1 MSTRKVRVKKLNA
14 KTLLPVLKEDQL
26 KEGEYEQ
33 LVTDIQI
40 ATGVEQ
46 AEEKEYHLQTILKEA
61 GTSNDQEIP
70 VPPPQRSD
78 ANYNQLYP
86 STFSTPY
93 NYIRFSQTVEECIGC
108 LYDMTVEDNDFLRQ
122 YNAQRPSNTQL
133 SEDEFERI
141 MDAFESTAAEQAP
154 FGAIDNHIVGYD
166 QMIPSLNELGSPYIM
181 PHAKAIYEHW
191 KARRIAVENHP
202 IHPTLKF
209 EIHQETDDADPYV
222 CFRRREARQ
231 TRKTRARDAQIAE
244 KLKRLRRELE
254 DGRQLVMLSGERELL
269 KNELLRFDKAI
280 FEQRR
285 RLKEM
290 KIRLGI
296 KGEDDDLINQKPQ
309 KRKLPEVPTIQ
320 RPPPPRAA
328 ISRPEPRPVNNEP
341 DLVVLADLLAEK
353 DRELQTDIE
362 TKCQNHRKWNQNFVD
377 LTRDP
382 LLPSLDPSKNRSY
395 RPAHTQCL
403 LTPPASNESDV
414 MDVDEQEQTETSSFE
429 SQTFGSS
436 QIYNGLMSPVEQ
448 FKFGLPAASLLQT
461 QGMSSF
467 LERPDDVAHPPVFR
481 RRIGR
486 LNRLWID
493 RRGMNAAGSYGK
505 GKKLEGQEACSF
517 KNSDRWKY
525 DSDSEEEDI
534 SYGADPYDL
543 DSIRFRMGMTIPN
556 VAYLRK
562 SIDAQGL
569 ANAQAAVLAAAR
581 AGHVQ
586 PPTGSA
592 AAAAVVAAA
601 AAGQGQPTAAQI
613 QQALALQQ
621 QHKALAQAQAAN
633 HAQNQAQA
641 AQAQAAAAAQAEAQV
656 QVAAQ
661 AHAAAV
667 AQQTQHAQLK
677 T

>member
-78 ANYNQLYP
+78 ANYDKLYP
-86 STFSTPY
+86 STFSTPC

-108 LYDMTVEDNDFLRQ
+108 LYDMTSEDTEFLKQ
-122 YNAQRPSNTQL
+122 YNAQRPPNTQL
-133 SEDEFERI
+133 SEDDFERI

-154 FGAIDNHIVGYD
+154 FGAIDNHTVGYD
-166 QMIPSLNELGSPYIM
+166 QMVPSLNDLGSSYLM
-181 PHAKAIYEHW
+181 PHAKTIYEHW
-191 KARRIAVENHP
+191 KIRRIAVENHP

-254 DGRQLVMLSGERELL
+254 DGRQLVMLSGEREML
-269 KNELLRFDKAI
+269 KNELLKFDKAI

-290 KIRLGI
+290 KIRLGL
-296 KGEDDDLINQKPQ
+296 KNEDEDLIHQKPQ

-320 RPPPPRAA
+320 RPPPPRAPVPRPE
-328 ISRPEPRPVNNEP
+328 SRPAANNEP
-341 DLVVLADLLAEK
+341 DLVVLSDILAEK
-353 DRELQTDIE
+353 DNELQADIE
-362 TKCQNHRKWNQNFVD
+362 TKCQNHRKWNQNYVD

-382 LLPSLDPSKNRSY
+382 LSPVIEPSTEHIY
-395 RPAHTQCL
+395 RPVHIQYL
-403 LTPPASNESDV
+403 LTPPASNASDA
-414 MDVDEQEQTETSSFE
+414 MDVDEEEEEEEGQGSE
-429 SQTFGSS
+429 SLALVNEALG
-436 QIYNGLMSPVEQ
+436 MSPMCNSMRLPVEE
-448 FKFGLPAASLLQT
+448 FKSGLPIASIFHS
-461 QGMSSF
+461 QGMESC
-467 LERPDDVAHPPVFR
+467 LQQPDNIARPLAFR

-493 RRGMNAAGSYGK
+493 RRGVSSAASWRNGNEDRSGNSS
-505 GKKLEGQEACSF
+505 SF
-517 KNSDRWKY
+517 NSDRWKY
-525 DSDSEEEDI
+525 DSDSEDEYAPYDV
-534 SYGADPYDL
+534 DPYDL
-543 DSIRFRMGMTIPN
+543 DSMRFRMGMSISN

-569 ANAQAAVLAAAR
+569 ANAQAAALAAAR
-581 AGHVQ
+581 AGHAQVSS
-586 PPTGSA
+586 GSA

-613 QQALALQQ
+613 QQALVLQQHQ
-621 QHKALAQAQAAN
+621 QHKAMAQAQAAN
-633 HAQNQAQA
+633 HAQ
-641 AQAQAAAAAQAEAQV
+641 AQAQAQ
-656 QVAAQ
+656 
-661 AHAAAV
+661 
-667 AQQTQHAQLK
+667 
-677 T
+677 